1 VKSRLEIHPVQV
13 TEAKMPNDRIGIV
26 LPLFLAAFLLVSL
39 QGTAQAQASENEQ
52 TLWKLEHAYWDYVQH
67 NDLPAYLGLWHKD
80 FLGWPSVS
88 AAPVHKDHITD
99 WITTQTGKGLTF
111 KSVEFK
117 PAAIQVN
124 GDVAVTC
131 YWITYKWLDKDGNGA
146 TRTLRVT
153 HTLLRDGK
161 DWHIIGEMSMPEGAN
176 SQK

>member
-153 HTLLRDGK
+153 HTLLRDG
-161 DWHIIGEMSMPEGAN
+161 MSMPEGAN